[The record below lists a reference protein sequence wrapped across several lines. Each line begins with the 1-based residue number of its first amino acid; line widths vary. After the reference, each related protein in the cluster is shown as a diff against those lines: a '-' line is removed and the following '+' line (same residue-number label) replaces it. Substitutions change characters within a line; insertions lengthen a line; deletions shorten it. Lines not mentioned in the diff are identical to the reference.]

1 MDADGRGELPARQ
14 VSETP
19 VIRPATPADEPF
31 LVRISERLA
40 AFAVPHWR
48 TARQIAEADFVILRE
63 ALAHPVPATLLS
75 VIELPPGQPV
85 GTIFATT
92 RTDYFTG
99 EAHAHIEVLALEP
112 SAEGKGLARALMQ
125 HAEQWARDLGYGRMT
140 LNVFEQNRK
149 AQGLYEKLGYERETV
164 HYHKLL

>member
-1 MDADGRGELPARQ
+1 VTDVAAGATL
-14 VSETP
+14 
-19 VIRPATPADEPF
+19 RPATPADEPF

-63 ALAHPVPATLLS
+63 ALAHPVPETLLL
-75 VIELPPGQPV
+75 IAELPGAGPV
-85 GTIFATT
+85 GTVFATT

-99 EAHAHIEVLALEP
+99 EPHAHVEVLAIDP
-112 SAEGKGLARALMQ
+112 SAEGRGLARLLMER
-125 HAEQWARDLGYGRMT
+125 AELWARNRGYHRIT
-140 LNVFEQNRK
+140 LNVFDQNTR
-149 AQGLYEKLGYERETV
+149 AAGLYRKLGYEPETV